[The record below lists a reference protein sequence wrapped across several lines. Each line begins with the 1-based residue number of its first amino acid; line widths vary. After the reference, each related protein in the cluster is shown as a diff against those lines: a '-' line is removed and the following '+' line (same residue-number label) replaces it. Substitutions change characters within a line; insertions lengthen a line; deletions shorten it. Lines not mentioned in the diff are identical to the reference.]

1 MTEFGEIKIQPFNK
15 QAVPV
20 QRMYEFDV
28 WAVGD
33 RYQPAYNN
41 TPPDTMT
48 WKGQQKDLIINYKL
62 FLF

>member
-1 MTEFGEIKIQPFNK
+1 
-15 QAVPV
+15 
-20 QRMYEFDV
+20 MYEFDV
-28 WAVGD
+28 WTVGD

-48 WKGQQKDLIINYKL
+48 WKGQENLIINYKL